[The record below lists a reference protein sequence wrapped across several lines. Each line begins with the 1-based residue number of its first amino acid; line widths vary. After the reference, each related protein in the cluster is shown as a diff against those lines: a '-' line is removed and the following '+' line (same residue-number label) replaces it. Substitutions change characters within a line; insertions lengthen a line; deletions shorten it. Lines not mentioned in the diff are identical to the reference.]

1 MLTNNEKNEIGRI
14 YAATCKSFDKIL
26 DPDVLKLQIED
37 LADLEFSQI
46 SAALTKYRTDPKNNF
61 WPRASKI
68 RELIFPKQSIETLS
82 NEAASRIRQAI
93 SEHGWSNPVGAKI
106 FIGELGWKIVQRSGG
121 WQYLCENHGVE
132 LSPLTFHA
140 QARDLAKAMLES
152 ESLNLTDEPIMLSQ
166 SNKKTEISSMIN
178 LLSEK
183 RMMPNDT

>member
-26 DPDVLKLQIED
+26 DPDVLKLQVED

-46 SAALTKYRTDPKNNF
+46 VSALTKYRSDPKNNF
-61 WPRASKI
+61 WPRASKL
-68 RELIFPKQSIETLS
+68 REIIFPKQSIETLA

-93 SEHGWSNPVGAKI
+93 SDYGWNDPQGAKK
-106 FIGELGWKIVQRSGG
+106 FIGDLGWNIVLRSGG
-121 WQYLCENHGVE
+121 WMYLCENHGVE

-152 ESLNLTDEPIMLSQ
+152 ESLNLTNEPIMLS
-166 SNKKTEISSMIN
+166 SENKNQISSVIN
-178 LLSEK
+178 FLSEK
-183 RMMPNDT
+183 RTMPND